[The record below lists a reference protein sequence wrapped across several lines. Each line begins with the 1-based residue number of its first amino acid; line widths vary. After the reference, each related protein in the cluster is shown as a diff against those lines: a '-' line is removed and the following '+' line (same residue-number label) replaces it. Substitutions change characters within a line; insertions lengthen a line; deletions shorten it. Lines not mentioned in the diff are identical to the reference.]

1 MAVEATAPSNSSCC
15 FLSIMELPCP
25 CQTPEHNAEYTSHSY
40 SQGLSSN

>member
-25 CQTPEHNAEYTSHSY
+25 CQTPEHNADRIHLPFPLPGP
-40 SQGLSSN
+40 GL